1 MQFAVAFWVFLIL
14 TVDVLP
20 FLHGGVRFLSVFFL
34 NSDQH
39 ILLYLL
45 MVNFCYHMINFFYYW
60 ETKNILGSWKRIRFI
75 VIFIVINFSSETFF
89 RPVNYVHYGIRICF
103 FSECYHLKVICK
115 DNSNINFF
123 SNSSSLLRLQ
133 RESCSCNIEFSVS
146 RKLQKTFLVLTCTLK
161 T

>member
-1 MQFAVAFWVFLIL
+1 MQFAVAFWVLLIV

-20 FLHGGVRFLSVFFL
+20 LLHGGVRFLSGFFF

-45 MVNFCYHMINFFYYW
+45 MVNFCYHIINCFSIIGKL
-60 ETKNILGSWKRIRFI
+60 TCSFI

-89 RPVNYVHYGIRICF
+89 RPVNYVHYAIRICF

-115 DNSNINFF
+115 DNSNVNFF
-123 SNSSSLLRLQ
+123 SNSSNLLRLQ

-146 RKLQKTFLVLTCTLK
+146 KKLQKTFLVLTCTLK